1 MFFYRAKP
9 VEAKSKEELLK
20 VQCPIC
26 GNQLTHDWFMPIR
39 YSPMALFRLLSFAGA
54 LALLL
59 GLLIVKFDVVT
70 TFLCQFSFLTQDRI
84 IKVGLACICLP
95 VAFMVI
101 WGELKVGH
109 LSEDDKHVYG
119 LHCKTCGNG
128 FVGLVDCSLHECS
141 KEESVIQFD
150 NGTESVVDGPYEKY
164 EEE

>member
-1 MFFYRAKP
+1 MFFYRAK
-9 VEAKSKEELLK
+9 VVAAKSKEELLK
-20 VQCPIC
+20 VPCPIC
-26 GNQLTHDWFMPIR
+26 GNQLGHDWFMPIR

-59 GLLIVKFDVVT
+59 CLLILKFDVVT
-70 TFLCQFSFLTQDRI
+70 LRLNQFSFLTHDWI

-95 VAFMVI
+95 AAFLVI

-128 FVGLVDCSLHECS
+128 FAGLVDCSPHECA
-141 KEESVIQFD
+141 KEESVIRLD

-164 EEE
+164 EEA